1 MNWGIIGTG
10 NIASK
15 FAKTINQM
23 NNEGERVI
31 AVASRSQDK
40 AESFAREYSIN
51 KAYSSYSDLFR
62 DNNIEIVYIA
72 TPNNLHKEEIEE
84 ALLNSKHVLCEK
96 PITLNPEDTISLYS
110 LAKSKN
116 LFLMEGLWTY
126 FLPGAKELNRL
137 ISQGAIGKIKSV
149 KLAYGFAPQGERR
162 ERKLLSKLGGGA
174 LLDIGIYN
182 LGLISTLGLKDLSI
196 SSTRVKL
203 NEYNTDS
210 YSETNLIAANGAL
223 ITSIN
228 AIDQEYERV
237 CTIIGDKG
245 KIVIPDFQHLTSFT
259 VNDKDYSFPV
269 EINGFEYEI
278 RECRAC
284 ISEGKTHSD
293 IYSPDISIYL
303 SQLIY
308 RIRMLWN
315 MKFDCE

>member
-1 MNWGIIGTG
+1 MN
-10 NIASK
+10 K
-15 FAKTINQM
+15 
-23 NNEGERVI
+23 EGERVI